1 MSDFSTKKSSKTFAE
16 SKIRVKEPDLYK
28 VVMLNDNYTT
38 MEFVVMVLMVVFD
51 YDKITAVE
59 KMFSIHNSVKQIV
72 GKYAKTIAEYKVQQ
86 CNELKKEQGFPWFR
100 VEIERENGED
110 A

>member
-1 MSDFSTKKSSKTFAE
+1 MTETGRRTTVITQTRTRLRTPSM
-16 SKIRVKEPDLYK
+16 YN
-28 VVMLNDNYTT
+28 VVMYNDDFTT

-51 YDKITAVE
+51 YDKEAAIE
-59 KMFSIHNSVKQIV
+59 RMFMIHNSIKQVV
-72 GKYAKTIAEYKVQQ
+72 GHYAKTIAEFKVQQ

>member
-1 MSDFSTKKSSKTFAE
+1 MTETGNRTSVITKTRTRFRPPSM
-16 SKIRVKEPDLYK
+16 YN
-28 VVMLNDNYTT
+28 VVMYNDDFTT

-72 GKYAKTIAEYKVQQ
+72 GKYAKTIAEDKVQQ

>member
-1 MSDFSTKKSSKTFAE
+1 MTETGRRTSVITQTRTRLRSPAM
-16 SKIRVKEPDLYK
+16 YN
-28 VVMLNDNYTT
+28 VVMYNDDFTT

>member
-1 MSDFSTKKSSKTFAE
+1 MTETGQRTSVITQTRTRLRTPSM
-16 SKIRVKEPDLYK
+16 YN
-28 VVMLNDNYTT
+28 VVMYNDDFTT

-51 YDKITAVE
+51 YDADAAFE
-59 KMFSIHNSVKQIV
+59 KMMAIHNSVKQVV
-72 GKYAKTIAEYKVQQ
+72 GHYVKTIAEFKVQQ
-86 CNELKKEQGFPWFR
+86 CNELKKEQGFRWFR